1 MAEMKLD
8 RRQMMRKTVAAT
20 SALVFGTKFSTL
32 SLAATEQTTF
42 SGFDGQS
49 IVWGGV
55 GYLPTDKAAIPNIL
69 PVIQMKTA
77 AGGQLLNQLL
87 GKELFNKLETE
98 SSFCQ
103 KVADANLCWGKTD
116 NDGEARF
123 GMILGIAAE
132 QTIQDSRDETASFT
146 FLRLISYNF
155 IFQVT
160 VSGGVQII
168 ACYPVGGR
176 LDSINYGI
184 DTTPLKDY
192 YLAMFSRAST
202 SGESIPQQYRRLFE
216 TRRFGK
222 IKTGLNFRVSSVSL
236 QPAVSDYLEKEN
248 VNPEHFIEWLGTAAT
263 VSLGDNLNVSVL
275 PYKLSDATFAMAESF
290 SEKQELFFSIPDG
303 DLELETSLLLVKIT
317 LKDHPRD
324 NTKFLQK
331 LAVFTHVK
339 ISRVVNN
346 QKTELFKQVIFGEQ
360 FQVIFKKKEWRQAD
374 TTTVYKLTE
383 DMLNMMIGAISDPS
397 MRKPL
402 MDGVKVE
409 AESSERNAEIGQYKR
424 IKLRPETSPN
434 FEAECEAIQKY
445 T

>member
-1 MAEMKLD
+1 MAHIKIN
-8 RRQMMRKTVAAT
+8 RRQMMTQSVGATTALMVSTQFPNLGVAA
-20 SALVFGTKFSTL
+20 SD
-32 SLAATEQTTF
+32 QQTF

-55 GYLPTDKAAIPNIL
+55 GYLPVDKAAIPNIL
-69 PVIQMKTA
+69 PVIQMTTES
-77 AGGQLLNQLL
+77 GGKLLNQLL
-87 GKELFNKLETE
+87 GKELFNQLKTE
-98 SSFCQ
+98 SAFCQ
-103 KVADANLCWGKTD
+103 RVNDANLCWGKTD
-116 NDGEARF
+116 SDGDARF

-160 VSGGVQII
+160 DTGGVQII

-176 LDSINYGI
+176 VDSIKYGP
-184 DTTPLKDY
+184 DTTSLKEY

-202 SGESIPQQYRRLFE
+202 SGETIPQQYRRLFE
-216 TRRFGK
+216 TRPFGK

-236 QPAVSDYLEKEN
+236 QPAVSEYLEKEN
-248 VNPEHFIEWLGTAAT
+248 VNPEHFTEWLGTAAT

-290 SEKQELFFSIPDG
+290 SEKQELFFGIPDG
-303 DLELETSLLLVKIT
+303 DLEVDPSLLFIKIT
-317 LKDHPRD
+317 LQDHPRD

-331 LAVFTHVK
+331 LVVFLRVDINRV
-339 ISRVVNN
+339 ISK
-346 QKTELFKQVIFGEQ
+346 QKTKLFKQVIFGEQ

-374 TTTVYKLTE
+374 STTVYKLTE
-383 DMLNMMIGAISDPS
+383 DTLNIMIKAIAQPA
-397 MRKPL
+397 MRAKL
-402 MDGVKVE
+402 IEGIKVE
-409 AESSERNAEIGQYKR
+409 SKSSERNAEIGQYKR

-434 FEAECEAIQKY
+434 FESECEELQNYI
-445 T
+445 

>member
-1 MAEMKLD
+1 MAKMKLD
-8 RRQMMRKTVAAT
+8 RRQMMRQAVVAT

-77 AGGQLLNQLL
+77 NGGQLLNQLL
-87 GKELFNKLETE
+87 GKELFNNLKTE
-98 SSFCQ
+98 SAFCQ
-103 KVADANLCWGKTD
+103 KVNDANLCWGKTD
-116 NDGEARF
+116 NDGEANF

-160 VSGGVQII
+160 ASGGVQII

-176 LDSINYGI
+176 LDSIKYGQ
-184 DTTPLKDY
+184 DNTPLKDY

-202 SGESIPQQYRRLFE
+202 SGETIPQQYRRLFE
-216 TRRFGK
+216 TRPFGK

-236 QPAVSDYLEKEN
+236 KPAVSEYLEKEN
-248 VNPEHFIEWLGTAAT
+248 VNPEHFSEWLGTAAT
-263 VSLGDNLNVSVL
+263 VSLGDNVNVSVL

-290 SEKQELFFSIPDG
+290 SEKQELFFGIPDG
-303 DLELETSLLLVKIT
+303 DLAVEPSLLLIKII

-331 LAVFTHVK
+331 LAVFLLVK
-339 ISRVVNN
+339 ISRVVNG
-346 QKTELFKQVIFGEQ
+346 QKTLLFKQVIFGEQ

-374 TTTVYKLTE
+374 STTVFKLTE
-383 DMLNMMIGAISDPS
+383 DSLNMLFSAITKPDV
-397 MRKPL
+397 RKKL
-402 MDGVKVE
+402 VDGVKVE

-424 IKLRPETSPN
+424 IKLRPETAPN
-434 FEAECEAIQKY
+434 LEAECEAVKKY

>member
-1 MAEMKLD
+1 MKMMKLD
-8 RRQMMRKTVAAT
+8 RRQMMKQSVGAT
-20 SALVFGTKFSTL
+20 TALVVCTQFPTL
-32 SLAATEQTTF
+32 SLADINQNTF

-49 IVWGGV
+49 IVWGGI

-77 AGGQLLNQLL
+77 NGGQLLNQLL
-87 GKELFNKLETE
+87 GKELFNKLKTE
-98 SSFCQ
+98 NSFCQ
-103 KVADANLCWGKTD
+103 QVQGASLCWGKTD
-116 NDGEARF
+116 SDGEARF

-160 VSGGVQII
+160 ATGGVQII

-176 LDSINYGI
+176 LDSIKYGK
-184 DTTPLKDY
+184 DNTPLKDY

-202 SGESIPQQYRRLFE
+202 SGETIPQQYRRLFE
-216 TRRFGK
+216 TRPFGK
-222 IKTGLNFRVSSVSL
+222 IKTGLNYRVSSVSL
-236 QPAVSDYLEKEN
+236 QPAVSEYLKKEN

-303 DLELETSLLLVKIT
+303 DLEFEPSLLLVKIA

-331 LAVFTHVK
+331 LAVFMHVK
-339 ISRVVNN
+339 ISRILNN
-346 QKTELFKQVIFGEQ
+346 QKTTLFKQVIFGEH

-383 DMLNMMIGAISDPS
+383 DMLNMMISAVSQPS
-397 MRKPL
+397 MRKSL
-402 MDGVKVE
+402 IDGVKVE
-409 AESSERNAEIGQYKR
+409 AKSSERNAEIGQYKR

-434 FEAECEAIQKY
+434 FEAECEAIRKY